1 MLPGPVDVAAVTVER
16 ARDAQHG
23 DFASNVAMRLAKPA
37 GRNPRELAAA
47 IIAALPANTLISRA
61 EVAGAGFINLHLAKD
76 RYAREMLRV
85 HELGDRYGRNEPAQR
100 RKVLLEF
107 VYDNPT

>member
-85 HELGDRYGRNEPAQR
+85 HEPRMQQPDHDRKWDIP
-100 RKVLLEF
+100 LLLHR
-107 VYDNPT
+107 